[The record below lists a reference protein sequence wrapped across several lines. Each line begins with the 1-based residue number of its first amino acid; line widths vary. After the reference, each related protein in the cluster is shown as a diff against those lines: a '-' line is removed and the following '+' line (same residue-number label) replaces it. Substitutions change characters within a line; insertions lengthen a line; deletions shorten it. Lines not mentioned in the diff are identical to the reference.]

1 MGVSYVLMTENEA
14 FSGVKRTAEKVAE
27 DFRRVTG
34 TRPELRTEV
43 GADDF
48 RKAAEEETAVLE
60 KAAKETGTGQEI
72 VILAATL
79 GHSPLVEKLVESGLL
94 SENPIDRIQGKREV
108 YLRVFLPE
116 ALDGKDLVLILGSD
130 KRGTIYGLFSLS
142 EYIGVTPL
150 TFFGDAPLV
159 HRKELILGEAVNA
172 VSKEPSVEYRGFFI
186 NDEWPAFGSWCMEHF
201 GGFNASLYDCVF
213 EFLLRMKGNY
223 IWPAMW
229 TSSFPLD
236 GPGPADM
243 ELADEYGVIWSF
255 SHHEPCLRAS
265 EEWDKVRGEASPY
278 GNAWD
283 FRTNREGL
291 LRYWG
296 DALKERGRY
305 ENMITIGMRGERD
318 SALLGEESPVE
329 DNVAL
334 LKEIITA
341 QRGVICSLEQEGLV
355 RENAPQ
361 MLAVY
366 KEVEE
371 YYYGNEKISG
381 LYQWD
386 GLDGVICMLSDDNFG
401 HLRTLPTSQMREH
414 KGGYGMYYHL
424 DYHGSPVSYEWV
436 ESTPFSQVWEQ
447 MTEAWDYG
455 VRKLWIVNVGD
466 VKFHEVLL
474 QYFMDLA
481 YDYERFGGEEPE
493 RYLRYPEHLIRKNF
507 PEELPGMDGELQ
519 KKITKVLTDYLH
531 LAELRRPESLHT
543 GIYHASHE
551 LETDRMLEITA
562 SLDARNHEILHRLSE
577 KEESAAAYRGYYS
590 MIGWPCAAM
599 CNLVRLYLFAGKNHR
614 YAQQG
619 RPAAGIC
626 AQKAKECLRRDK
638 ELSAEWAAFLGGKWS
653 GMEKPHHIGF
663 TQWNDFG
670 RQYPVLM
677 ELEPAEDPILCVSRA
692 DEDETAVRV
701 YGSHEKL
708 VVDDFRYEGNRE
720 VLLEISNNGTG
731 ALSFEIRNL
740 PDWLRIENETD
751 LKFRQTAAG
760 ELSSA
765 QPSSGQLSTGQLS
778 TGELA
783 RVSLSVLRENLPDGP
798 EEVSTVLELAG
809 SDETIVDIPVTAREK
824 RTALPGQGRN
834 GVLVLEA
841 ENLIPGKAAEKASW
855 KPLSSYGKYGGGWKV
870 YPTTAA
876 FAAGDAAA
884 PSLFG
889 ELEICEEGDYVVE
902 LHAAPSNPL
911 EFVKPLTLGLMLEQK
926 PEETA
931 EDRKAMRQQA
941 ELTLVRAERTV
952 GSPSNAAW
960 CRAVL
965 DQERMAQT
973 VFHLPEGRYKLSI
986 FAREAGVIPERIYV
1000 YPEKVPMPESYLG
1013 PNRTKSQKV
1022 CNR

>member
-1 MGVSYVLMTENEA
+1 
-14 FSGVKRTAEKVAE
+14 
-27 DFRRVTG
+27 
-34 TRPELRTEV
+34 
-43 GADDF
+43 
-48 RKAAEEETAVLE
+48 
-60 KAAKETGTGQEI
+60 
-72 VILAATL
+72 
-79 GHSPLVEKLVESGLL
+79 
-94 SENPIDRIQGKREV
+94 
-108 YLRVFLPE
+108 
-116 ALDGKDLVLILGSD
+116 
-130 KRGTIYGLFSLS
+130 
-142 EYIGVTPL
+142 
-150 TFFGDAPLV
+150 
-159 HRKELILGEAVNA
+159 
-172 VSKEPSVEYRGFFI
+172 
-186 NDEWPAFGSWCMEHF
+186 
-201 GGFNASLYDCVF
+201 
-213 EFLLRMKGNY
+213 
-223 IWPAMW
+223 
-229 TSSFPLD
+229 
-236 GPGPADM
+236 
-243 ELADEYGVIWSF
+243 
-255 SHHEPCLRAS
+255 
-265 EEWDKVRGEASPY
+265 
-278 GNAWD
+278 
-283 FRTNREGL
+283 
-291 LRYWG
+291 
-296 DALKERGRY
+296 
-305 ENMITIGMRGERD
+305 
-318 SALLGEESPVE
+318 
-329 DNVAL
+329 
-334 LKEIITA
+334 
-341 QRGVICSLEQEGLV
+341 
-355 RENAPQ
+355 
-361 MLAVY
+361 
-366 KEVEE
+366 
-371 YYYGNEKISG
+371 
-381 LYQWD
+381 
-386 GLDGVICMLSDDNFG
+386 
-401 HLRTLPTSQMREH
+401 
-414 KGGYGMYYHL
+414 
-424 DYHGSPVSYEWV
+424 
-436 ESTPFSQVWEQ
+436 
-447 MTEAWDYG
+447 
-455 VRKLWIVNVGD
+455 
-466 VKFHEVLL
+466 
-474 QYFMDLA
+474 
-481 YDYERFGGEEPE
+481 
-493 RYLRYPEHLIRKNF
+493 
-507 PEELPGMDGELQ
+507 
-519 KKITKVLTDYLH
+519 
-531 LAELRRPESLHT
+531 
-543 GIYHASHE
+543 
-551 LETDRMLEITA
+551 
-562 SLDARNHEILHRLSE
+562 
-577 KEESAAAYRGYYS
+577 
-590 MIGWPCAAM
+590 M

-638 ELSAEWAAFLGGKWS
+638 ELSAEWASFLGGKWS

-708 VVDDFRYEGNRE
+708 VVDDFRYEGNHE

-740 PDWLRIENETD
+740 PDWLRIENETG

-765 QPSSGQLSTGQLS
+765 QPSSGQPFSGQLS

-783 RVSLSVLRENLPDGP
+783 RVSLSVLRENIPDGP

-841 ENLIPGKAAEKASW
+841 ENLIPGKAAGKASW

-1000 YPEKVPMPESYLG
+1000 YPEKAPMPESYLG

>member
-14 FSGVKRTAEKVAE
+14 FPGVKRTAEKVAE

-34 TRPELRTEV
+34 TRPELRTDG

-48 RKAAEEETAVLE
+48 RKTPEEKTAVRE
-60 KAAKETGTGQEI
+60 KTARETGTEQEI

-79 GHSPLVEKLVESGLL
+79 GHSPLTEKLVESGLL
-94 SENPIDRIQGKREV
+94 SEDQFCKVQGKREV

-159 HRKELILGEAVNA
+159 HRKELILGDSVNA

-318 SALLGEESPVE
+318 SALLGEGSPVE

-341 QRGVICSLEQEGLV
+341 QRGLISSLEQEGLV

-401 HLRTLPTSQMREH
+401 HLRTLPTRQMREH

-436 ESTPFSQVWEQ
+436 ESTPFSQLWEQ

-507 PEELPGMDGELQ
+507 PEELPGMDGKLQ
-519 KKITKVLTDYLH
+519 KEITKVLTEYLH

-551 LETDRMLEITA
+551 LETDRMLEMTA
-562 SLDARNHEILHRLSE
+562 SLDARNQEILHRLSE
-577 KEESAAAYRGYYS
+577 KEESKAAYRGYYS

-599 CNLVRLYLFAGKNHR
+599 CNLVRLYLFAGRNHR

-626 AQKAKECLRRDK
+626 AQKAKDCLRRDK

-701 YGSHEKL
+701 YGVHEKL

-720 VLLEISNNGTG
+720 VLLEISNNGIG
-731 ALSFEIRNL
+731 ALSFEIRKL
-740 PDWLRIENETD
+740 PDWLRIENVTG
-751 LKFRQTAAG
+751 LKFGELAAG

-765 QPSSGQLSTGQLS
+765 QPFSGQLS

-783 RVSLSVLRENLPDGP
+783 RVSLSVLRENIPDGP
-798 EEVSTVLELAG
+798 EDPKEVSTVLEVAG
-809 SDETIVDIPVTAREK
+809 SDETIIDIPVTARGE

-841 ENLIPGKAAEKASW
+841 EDLTTGRATEKASW
-855 KPLSSYGKYGGGWKV
+855 KQLPSYGKYGGGWKA

-1000 YPEKVPMPESYLG
+1000 YPEKAPMPESYLG

>member
-14 FSGVKRTAEKVAE
+14 FPGVKRTAEKVAE

-34 TRPELRTEV
+34 TRPELRTDG
-43 GADDF
+43 GAEDF
-48 RKAAEEETAVLE
+48 Q
-60 KAAKETGTGQEI
+60 KAAKEKTAVREKTARETGTEQEI
-72 VILAATL
+72 AILAATL
-79 GHSPLVEKLVESGLL
+79 GHSPLVEKLVESGQL
-94 SENPIDRIQGKREV
+94 SEEQLCKVQGKREV
-108 YLRVFLPE
+108 YLRIFLPE

-159 HRKELILGEAVNA
+159 HRKELLLGDSVNA

-318 SALLGEESPVE
+318 SALLGEGSPVE

-341 QRGVICSLEQEGLV
+341 QRGLISSLEQEGLV

-386 GLDGVICMLSDDNFG
+386 GLDDVICMLSDDNFG
-401 HLRTLPTSQMREH
+401 HLRTLPTRQMREH

-519 KKITKVLTDYLH
+519 KEITKVLTDYLH

-551 LETDRMLEITA
+551 LETDRMLEMTA
-562 SLDARNHEILHRLSE
+562 SLDARNQEILHRLSE
-577 KEESAAAYRGYYS
+577 KEESKAAYRGYYS

-599 CNLVRLYLFAGKNHR
+599 CNLVRLYLFAGRNHR

-619 RPAAGIC
+619 RPAAGIY

-701 YGSHEKL
+701 YGIHEKL

-720 VLLEISNNGTG
+720 VPLEISNNGIG

-740 PDWLRIENETD
+740 PDWLRIENVTD
-751 LKFRQTAAG
+751 PKFGELAAG

-765 QPSSGQLSTGQLS
+765 HPFSGQLS

-783 RVSLSVLRENLPDGP
+783 RVSLSVLRENIPDGP

-809 SDETIVDIPVTAREK
+809 SDETVIDIPVTARGK
-824 RTALPGQGRN
+824 RTALPG
-834 GVLVLEA
+834 
-841 ENLIPGKAAEKASW
+841 
-855 KPLSSYGKYGGGWKV
+855 
-870 YPTTAA
+870 
-876 FAAGDAAA
+876 
-884 PSLFG
+884 
-889 ELEICEEGDYVVE
+889 
-902 LHAAPSNPL
+902 
-911 EFVKPLTLGLMLEQK
+911 
-926 PEETA
+926 
-931 EDRKAMRQQA
+931 
-941 ELTLVRAERTV
+941 
-952 GSPSNAAW
+952 
-960 CRAVL
+960 
-965 DQERMAQT
+965 
-973 VFHLPEGRYKLSI
+973 
-986 FAREAGVIPERIYV
+986 
-1000 YPEKVPMPESYLG
+1000 
-1013 PNRTKSQKV
+1013 
-1022 CNR
+1022 

>member
-14 FSGVKRTAEKVAE
+14 FPGVKRTAEKVAE

-34 TRPELRTEV
+34 TRPELRTDG

-48 RKAAEEETAVLE
+48 RKAAKEKTAVRE
-60 KAAKETGTGQEI
+60 KTARETGTEQEI

-79 GHSPLVEKLVESGLL
+79 GHSPLTEKLVESGLL
-94 SENPIDRIQGKREV
+94 SEDQLCKVQGKREV
-108 YLRVFLPE
+108 YLRVFLPG
-116 ALDGKDLVLILGSD
+116 ALDEKDLVLILGSD

-159 HRKELILGEAVNA
+159 HRKELIFGDSVNA

-318 SALLGEESPVE
+318 SALLGEGSPVE

-341 QRGVICSLEQEGLV
+341 QRGLIRSLEQEGLV

-401 HLRTLPTSQMREH
+401 HLRTLPTRQMREH

-519 KKITKVLTDYLH
+519 KEITKVLTDYLH

-551 LETDRMLEITA
+551 LETDRMLEMTA

-577 KEESAAAYRGYYS
+577 KEESKAAYRGYYS

-599 CNLVRLYLFAGKNHR
+599 CNLVRLYLFAGRNHR

-701 YGSHEKL
+701 YGIHEKL

-731 ALSFEIRNL
+731 TLSFEIRNL
-740 PDWLRIENETD
+740 PDWLRIENETG

-765 QPSSGQLSTGQLS
+765 QPFSGQLS

-783 RVSLSVLRENLPDGP
+783 RVSLSVLRENIPDGP
-798 EEVSTVLELAG
+798 KDPKEVSTVLELAG
-809 SDETIVDIPVTAREK
+809 SDETVIDIPVTARGK

-841 ENLIPGKAAEKASW
+841 EDLTTGRATEKASW
-855 KPLSSYGKYGGGWKV
+855 KQLPSYGKYGGGWKV
-870 YPTTAA
+870 YPTTVA
-876 FAAGDAAA
+876 FAAGDAMA
-884 PSLFG
+884 PSLSG

-902 LHAAPSNPL
+902 VHAAPSNPL
-911 EFVKPLTLGLMLEQK
+911 EFVKPLTLGLMLEKK

-931 EDRKAMRQQA
+931 KERKAMRQQA

-965 DQERMAQT
+965 DQERMART
-973 VFHLPEGRYKLSI
+973 VFHLPEGSYKLSI
-986 FAREAGVIPERIYV
+986 LAREAGVIPERIYV
-1000 YPEKVPMPESYLG
+1000 YPGKAPMPESYLG

>member
-1 MGVSYVLMTENEA
+1 M
-14 FSGVKRTAEKVAE
+14 
-27 DFRRVTG
+27 
-34 TRPELRTEV
+34 
-43 GADDF
+43 
-48 RKAAEEETAVLE
+48 
-60 KAAKETGTGQEI
+60 
-72 VILAATL
+72 
-79 GHSPLVEKLVESGLL
+79 
-94 SENPIDRIQGKREV
+94 
-108 YLRVFLPE
+108 
-116 ALDGKDLVLILGSD
+116 
-130 KRGTIYGLFSLS
+130 
-142 EYIGVTPL
+142 
-150 TFFGDAPLV
+150 
-159 HRKELILGEAVNA
+159 
-172 VSKEPSVEYRGFFI
+172 
-186 NDEWPAFGSWCMEHF
+186 
-201 GGFNASLYDCVF
+201 
-213 EFLLRMKGNY
+213 
-223 IWPAMW
+223 
-229 TSSFPLD
+229 
-236 GPGPADM
+236 
-243 ELADEYGVIWSF
+243 
-255 SHHEPCLRAS
+255 
-265 EEWDKVRGEASPY
+265 
-278 GNAWD
+278 
-283 FRTNREGL
+283 
-291 LRYWG
+291 
-296 DALKERGRY
+296 
-305 ENMITIGMRGERD
+305 
-318 SALLGEESPVE
+318 
-329 DNVAL
+329 
-334 LKEIITA
+334 
-341 QRGVICSLEQEGLV
+341 
-355 RENAPQ
+355 
-361 MLAVY
+361 
-366 KEVEE
+366 
-371 YYYGNEKISG
+371 
-381 LYQWD
+381 
-386 GLDGVICMLSDDNFG
+386 
-401 HLRTLPTSQMREH
+401 
-414 KGGYGMYYHL
+414 
-424 DYHGSPVSYEWV
+424 
-436 ESTPFSQVWEQ
+436 
-447 MTEAWDYG
+447 
-455 VRKLWIVNVGD
+455 RKLWIVNVGD

-614 YAQQG
+614 YARQG
-619 RPAAGIC
+619 RPAAGLC

-740 PDWLRIENETD
+740 PDWLRIENETG

-760 ELSSA
+760 ERSSA
-765 QPSSGQLSTGQLS
+765 QSFSGQLS

-783 RVSLSVLRENLPDGP
+783 RVSLSVLRENIPDGP

-809 SDETIVDIPVTAREK
+809 SDETIVDIPVMAREK

-889 ELEICEEGDYVVE
+889 FLEICEEGDYVVE

-941 ELTLVRAERTV
+941 ELTLVCAERTV

-986 FAREAGVIPERIYV
+986 LAREAGVIPERIYV
-1000 YPEKVPMPESYLG
+1000 YPEKAPMPESYLG

>member
-48 RKAAEEETAVLE
+48 RKAAEEKTAVLE

-79 GHSPLVEKLVESGLL
+79 GHSSLVEKLVESGLL
-94 SENPIDRIQGKREV
+94 SENPIGRIQGKREV

-318 SALLGEESPVE
+318 SALLGEGSPVE

-341 QRGVICSLEQEGLV
+341 QRGGICSLEQEGLV

-371 YYYGNEKISG
+371 YY
-381 LYQWD
+381 
-386 GLDGVICMLSDDNFG
+386 
-401 HLRTLPTSQMREH
+401 
-414 KGGYGMYYHL
+414 
-424 DYHGSPVSYEWV
+424 
-436 ESTPFSQVWEQ
+436 
-447 MTEAWDYG
+447 
-455 VRKLWIVNVGD
+455 
-466 VKFHEVLL
+466 
-474 QYFMDLA
+474 
-481 YDYERFGGEEPE
+481 
-493 RYLRYPEHLIRKNF
+493 
-507 PEELPGMDGELQ
+507 
-519 KKITKVLTDYLH
+519 
-531 LAELRRPESLHT
+531 
-543 GIYHASHE
+543 
-551 LETDRMLEITA
+551 
-562 SLDARNHEILHRLSE
+562 
-577 KEESAAAYRGYYS
+577 
-590 MIGWPCAAM
+590 
-599 CNLVRLYLFAGKNHR
+599 
-614 YAQQG
+614 
-619 RPAAGIC
+619 
-626 AQKAKECLRRDK
+626 
-638 ELSAEWAAFLGGKWS
+638 
-653 GMEKPHHIGF
+653 
-663 TQWNDFG
+663 
-670 RQYPVLM
+670 
-677 ELEPAEDPILCVSRA
+677 
-692 DEDETAVRV
+692 
-701 YGSHEKL
+701 
-708 VVDDFRYEGNRE
+708 
-720 VLLEISNNGTG
+720 
-731 ALSFEIRNL
+731 
-740 PDWLRIENETD
+740 
-751 LKFRQTAAG
+751 
-760 ELSSA
+760 
-765 QPSSGQLSTGQLS
+765 
-778 TGELA
+778 
-783 RVSLSVLRENLPDGP
+783 
-798 EEVSTVLELAG
+798 
-809 SDETIVDIPVTAREK
+809 
-824 RTALPGQGRN
+824 
-834 GVLVLEA
+834 
-841 ENLIPGKAAEKASW
+841 
-855 KPLSSYGKYGGGWKV
+855 
-870 YPTTAA
+870 
-876 FAAGDAAA
+876 
-884 PSLFG
+884 
-889 ELEICEEGDYVVE
+889 
-902 LHAAPSNPL
+902 
-911 EFVKPLTLGLMLEQK
+911 
-926 PEETA
+926 
-931 EDRKAMRQQA
+931 
-941 ELTLVRAERTV
+941 
-952 GSPSNAAW
+952 
-960 CRAVL
+960 
-965 DQERMAQT
+965 
-973 VFHLPEGRYKLSI
+973 
-986 FAREAGVIPERIYV
+986 
-1000 YPEKVPMPESYLG
+1000 
-1013 PNRTKSQKV
+1013 
-1022 CNR
+1022 